1 MILKFYEFI
10 NEARK
15 DKATLVETL
24 VKLLTDKP
32 TVKTKSMEHKDI
44 YSMAAIV
51 QYFKDNDMTNQNAND
66 ALHGLQN
73 SRELKSKLKNIR
85 VKDFKNNTTYPYYYM
100 DLTDAKAES
109 TKKKIE
115 EKLKKEAEPELAKR
129 AEMRKKSAAAAKEKK
144 EKAATRKTRTTKK

>member
-15 DKATLVETL
+15 DKATLIDTL

-32 TVKTKSMEHKDI
+32 TVKTKSMDHKDI

-51 QYFKDNDMTNQNAND
+51 QYFKDNEMTNQNAND

-73 SRELKSKLKNIR
+73 SRELKSKLKYIR
-85 VKDFKNNTTYPYYYM
+85 VKDIKNKTTNPYYYM

-109 TKKKIE
+109 VKKKIE

-129 AEMRKKSAAAAKEKK
+129 AELKRKYSASAKEKI
-144 EKAATRKTRTTKK
+144 EKKKTTKK

>member
-15 DKATLVETL
+15 DKATLIDTL

-32 TVKTKSMEHKDI
+32 TVKTKSMDHKDI

-51 QYFKDNDMTNQNAND
+51 QYFKDNEMTNQNAND
-66 ALHGLQN
+66 AIHGLQN
-73 SRELKSKLKNIR
+73 SRELKSKLKYVR

-109 TKKKIE
+109 VKKKIE

-129 AEMRKKSAAAAKEKK
+129 AEARRKSAAAAKEKS
-144 EKAATRKTRTTKK
+144 ERKKSTKKTTKK